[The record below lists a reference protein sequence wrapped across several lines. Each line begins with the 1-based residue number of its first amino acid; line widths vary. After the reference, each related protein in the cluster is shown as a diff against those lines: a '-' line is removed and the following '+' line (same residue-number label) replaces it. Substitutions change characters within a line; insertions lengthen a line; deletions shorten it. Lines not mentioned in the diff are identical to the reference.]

1 MRPVFLV
8 SAALA
13 FEGADGAQE
22 DANRLRRMDRF
33 GRTGFLA
40 GMRAYAASGASRPPD
55 PDAGGGVIVGTR
67 HGCRPAIVE
76 HAARLAVANRV
87 EDLAPSVF
95 AVTVHNSVNGELAMA
110 LGLGGASETI
120 VSGRTAGLEA
130 LILGARRVASRDA
143 DRMLVVA
150 AEGVDD
156 AMREA
161 WEEERSAL
169 GPRAAAV
176 ELVETGAAVLLEAEK
191 KRERIRFVEGCL
203 FFEPD
208 PRRASARFFEWMDGV
223 EERAGGNARPAA
235 VSLCVPDY
243 ENFLEGYGEK
253 EPRVER
259 FGAAGLFEI
268 ARDVAGR
275 RAHAADVL
283 SPHSPSKKILLA
295 YVTRDTTGAVAAVVL
310 ESAIAVGAVSGRR
323 GAQPGRRIAAARNAS
338 ARLTRRRPRKG

>member
-13 FEGADGAQE
+13 AEGGDGARE
-22 DANRLRRMDRF
+22 NANRLRRMDRF

-40 GMRAYAASGASRPPD
+40 GMRAFAASGASRPAD
-55 PDAGGGVIVGTR
+55 PDARSGVIVGTR

-76 HAARLAVANRV
+76 HAARLTVATRV

-95 AVTVHNSVNGELAMA
+95 AATVHNSVNGELAMA
-110 LGLGGASETI
+110 LGLGGISETI

-130 LILGARRVASRDA
+130 LILGAHRVASSDA

-176 ELVETGAAVLLEAEK
+176 ELVETGASVLLET
-191 KRERIRFVEGCL
+191 REISSVPEERTRFFEGCL

-208 PRRASARFFEWMDGV
+208 VRRAAARFFEWVNDV
-223 EERAGGNARPAA
+223 EAREGGDA
-235 VSLCVPDY
+235 VPKATVTLCTPDY
-243 ENFLEGYGEK
+243 EGFFKGEK
-253 EPRVER
+253 RDQPGIER
-259 FGAAGLFEI
+259 FGAAGLYEI
-268 ARDVAGR
+268 VYELASR
-275 RAHAADVL
+275 RAHAADQL
-283 SPHSPSKKILLA
+283 SPHSPSGRIHL
-295 YVTRDTTGAVAAVVL
+295 YVTRDMTGAVAAVALGV
-310 ESAIAVGAVSGRR
+310 
-323 GAQPGRRIAAARNAS
+323 
-338 ARLTRRRPRKG
+338 